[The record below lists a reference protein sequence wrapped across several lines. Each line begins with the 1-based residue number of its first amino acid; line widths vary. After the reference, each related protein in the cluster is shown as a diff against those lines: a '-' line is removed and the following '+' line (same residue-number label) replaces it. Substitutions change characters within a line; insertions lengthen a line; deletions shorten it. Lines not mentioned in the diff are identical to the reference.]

1 MKKSIY
7 LQQNLTQKL
16 LLLTLNIINTKYTI
30 FMHPHCAYS
39 ISRINLNLFP
49 SPSYNQGRSILAC
62 QHWFLSLKNL
72 FFLFLLVALVLIL
85 FSLFHFSFILL
96 WLSFRGLNAIFIYFF
111 ASWTNNDFKFFVQL
125 ICKIKSFGSF

>member
-49 SPSYNQGRSILAC
+49 SLSYNQGRSILAC
-62 QHWFLSLKNL
+62 QHWFLSLKSL
-72 FFLFLLVALVLIL
+72 FFFVFVGCFGFNFI
-85 FSLFHFSFILL
+85 FFVPFQFHSS